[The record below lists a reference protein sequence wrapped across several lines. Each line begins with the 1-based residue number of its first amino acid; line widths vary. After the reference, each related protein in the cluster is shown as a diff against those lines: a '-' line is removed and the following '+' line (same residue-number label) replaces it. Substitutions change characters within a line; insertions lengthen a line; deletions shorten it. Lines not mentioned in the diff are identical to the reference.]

1 MSQKEIKKINKN
13 NNTSLYNISK
23 LVCNNSY
30 KEHQCF
36 LYHANLET
44 FCIIID
50 EEEKYENISNKSF
63 INIFKYAQDLKIKTI
78 FLFLNEKNK
87 DIFKIKQTIML
98 MGFEKV
104 NTINS
109 ALLDDGNMYSIFKIC
124 FDKKKKENI
133 DDDEI
138 EDIEL

>member
-13 NNTSLYNISK
+13 NMSLFNISK

-98 MGFEKV
+98 MGFEKE

>member
-13 NNTSLYNISK
+13 NMSLFNISK
-23 LVCNNSY
+23 LICNNSY

-36 LYHANLET
+36 LYHVNLET

-78 FLFLNEKNK
+78 FLFLNKNNK
-87 DIFKIKQTIML
+87 DIFKIKQTIMI
-98 MGFEKV
+98 MGFEKE
-104 NTINS
+104 NIINS
-109 ALLDDGNMYSIFKIC
+109 ALLDDGNIYLLFKIC
-124 FDKKKKENI
+124 FDKKKKENVDV
-133 DDDEI
+133 DDI
-138 EDIEL
+138 EDIEF

>member
-13 NNTSLYNISK
+13 NMSLFNISK

-87 DIFKIKQTIML
+87 DILKITQTAMI
-98 MGFEKV
+98 MGFEKENILNCTV
-104 NTINS
+104 
-109 ALLDDGNMYSIFKIC
+109 LDDGNIYLLFKIC
-124 FDKKKKENI
+124 FDKKKKENVDV
-133 DDDEI
+133 DDI
-138 EDIEL
+138 EDIEF

>member
-1 MSQKEIKKINKN
+1 
-13 NNTSLYNISK
+13 
-23 LVCNNSY
+23 
-30 KEHQCF
+30 
-36 LYHANLET
+36 
-44 FCIIID
+44 
-50 EEEKYENISNKSF
+50 
-63 INIFKYAQDLKIKTI
+63 
-78 FLFLNEKNK
+78 
-87 DIFKIKQTIML
+87 
-98 MGFEKV
+98 MGFEKE